1 MFSQA
6 LYPAEVYESAA
17 GSSGMRDVYVTTVTA
32 IDRDVGEN
40 ARLSYRVLDDPRRE
54 FKVTDD
60 GTVLLVRGERTRKT
74 YIFSSLICELSSTN
88 LDYSSPPSP
97 SHIPTIP
104 SSSSCGVS
112 LPKNVLHYVL
122 DLDREAEGSHRH
134 LRIIAHDHG
143 ANEKTATTTL
153 LLTILDVNDNV
164 PEFTDLNPVFN
175 VSEGA
180 PVTSYV
186 GSVTA
191 TDDDTDENAIVL
203 FRMHPDYEGRVPFKV
218 ITDGVIKTNGTLDR
232 ETRDR

>member
-40 ARLSYRVLDDPRRE
+40 ARLSYRVLDDPRGD
-54 FKVTDD
+54 FKVTDN

-97 SHIPTIP
+97 SPPPLRLPLALCP
-104 SSSSCGVS
+104 S
-112 LPKNVLHYVL
+112 PKNVLHYVL

-191 TDDDTDENAIVL
+191 TDDDTDENAVLL

-232 ETRDR
+232 EARDR

>member
-1 MFSQA
+1 MFSETLYQA
-6 LYPAEVYESAA
+6 RVDESAA
-17 GSSGMRDVYVTTVTA
+17 GSGARDVYVTTVTA
-32 IDRDVGEN
+32 TDGDVGEN

-60 GTVLLVRGERTRKT
+60 GTVLLVRGERARKT
-74 YIFSSLICELSSTN
+74 YIFANLICYLSSTN
-88 LDYSSPPSP
+88 VDYSPPPSP
-97 SHIPTIP
+97 SPPPLRLPLALCPT
-104 SSSSCGVS
+104 
-112 LPKNVLHYVL
+112 PKNVWHYVL
-122 DLDREAEGSHRH
+122 GLDREAEGSHRH

-164 PEFTDLNPVFN
+164 PEFTDLNPLFY

-186 GSVTA
+186 GNVTA
-191 TDDDTDENAIVL
+191 TDDDAEENAIVL
-203 FRMHPDYEGRVPFKV
+203 FRMHPVYEGRVPFKV

-232 ETRDR
+232 EARDR